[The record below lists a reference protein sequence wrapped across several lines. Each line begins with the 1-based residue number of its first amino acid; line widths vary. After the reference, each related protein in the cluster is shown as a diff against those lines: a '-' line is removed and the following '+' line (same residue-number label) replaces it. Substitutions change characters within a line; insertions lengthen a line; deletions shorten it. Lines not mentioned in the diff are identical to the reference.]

1 MTLRLSTALRSIVLD
16 GGSVK
21 DALQGGKLL
30 IYSGAQPATAD
41 AAPTGTLLATITTSS
56 GAHTPE
62 VQATGTVTLATGA
75 AGSINT
81 VTVNGINVLDAVGVP
96 FNTSLAQTATDL
108 AAAINLNR
116 SSPNY
121 TASASGAVVT
131 IKAMRGA
138 GAGANGFIVT
148 ATLTT
153 LTATFA
159 NLSGGVTAVNG
170 LNFGTAAAGVLG
182 KHLTET
188 WSGVAAA
195 SGTAG
200 WFRHLSP
207 IADSGLVDST
217 ESQVRLDGA
226 ISTSGSQ
233 LNMSS
238 TTITATATQ
247 TITAYPVTLPTA

>member
-1 MTLRLSTALRSIVLD
+1 MTLRLSTALRNIVLD

-41 AAPTGTLLATITTSS
+41 AAPTGTLLATITTNS
-56 GAHTPE
+56 GAHTAE

-75 AGSINT
+75 AGSVNT
-81 VTVNGINVLDAVGVP
+81 VTVNGVNVIDAAVP
-96 FNTSLAQTATDL
+96 FNVSLAQTATDL

-138 GAGANGFIVT
+138 GAGANGFVVT
-148 ATLTT
+148 GTLTT
-153 LTATFA
+153 MTATYA
-159 NLSGGVTAVNG
+159 NLSAGVTPVNG
-170 LNFGTAAAGVLG
+170 LSFGAAAAGVLP
-182 KHLTET
+182 KHLVET
-188 WSGVAAA
+188 WSGIAAA
-195 SGTAG
+195 TGTAG
-200 WFRHLSP
+200 WFRHQSS